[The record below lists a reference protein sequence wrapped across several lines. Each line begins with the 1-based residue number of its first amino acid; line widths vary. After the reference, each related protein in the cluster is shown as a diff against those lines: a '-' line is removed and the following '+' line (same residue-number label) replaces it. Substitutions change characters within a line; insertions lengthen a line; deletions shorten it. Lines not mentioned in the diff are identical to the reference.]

1 MFVTVGATHSKQ
13 LLQSAQSIIHVS
25 RPGSALAATR
35 PPLWLYSTL
44 TTRLPFAFV
53 SSRLYVENF
62 GRHLRGSLHAI
73 TNGVAYPAWLAVRP
87 LTYQHPA
94 HEISF
99 RLDRNALPRKQ
110 QQHPELCAAP
120 EARWR
125 ANVPAPKILPR
136 VIRTWSYPSF
146 PACGPESQRAVMR
159 TDGNLLAVRPEHQ
172 RASM

>member
-1 MFVTVGATHSKQ
+1 MATVAVVSASNTTTSPLFQPRQCHQAALTKTGEGQVLVASSWLSNLRNRGGHHIQ
-13 LLQSAQSIIHVS
+13 LLQSAQSSIHVS

-87 LTYQHPA
+87 LTYQHPS
-94 HEISF
+94 HKTPP
-99 RLDRNALPRKQ
+99 RLDRNVLPRKQ
-110 QQHPELCAAP
+110 
-120 EARWR
+120 
-125 ANVPAPKILPR
+125 
-136 VIRTWSYPSF
+136 
-146 PACGPESQRAVMR
+146 
-159 TDGNLLAVRPEHQ
+159 
-172 RASM
+172 